1 MRDSLRLISIYKMIK
16 KCIMMT
22 RIDII
27 VYGPIHLGQDD
38 LVVVDHGYDDV
49 LVVSINEKVP
59 QHGQHL
65 CNDVLQGL
73 QVEGIG

>member
-1 MRDSLRLISIYKMIK
+1 MRDSLHLISIYKMIK

-49 LVVSINEKVP
+49 LIRFPSTDSTSAMT
-59 QHGQHL
+59 L
-65 CNDVLQGL
+65 
-73 QVEGIG
+73 